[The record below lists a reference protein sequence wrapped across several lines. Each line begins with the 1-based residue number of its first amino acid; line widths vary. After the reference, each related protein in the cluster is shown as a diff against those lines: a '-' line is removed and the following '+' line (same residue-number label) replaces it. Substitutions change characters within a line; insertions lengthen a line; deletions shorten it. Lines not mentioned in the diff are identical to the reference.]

1 MLNDILGNFDEVE
14 DTLSQ
19 FGNVGNLPNL
29 ENVPDLGGVGNMI
42 PGMGGMPS
50 LTGGAGGAVTNTT
63 TTNNNSGFTGGNIQF
78 GSNATIS
85 PLVIVAVVIFA
96 GVYFVKRKG

>member
-1 MLNDILGNFDEVE
+1 MFGDILGDLSGVE

-19 FGNVGNLPNL
+19 FGNVGNLGNI
-29 ENVPDLGGVGNMI
+29 PDLGGVESVI

-50 LTGGAGGAVTNTT
+50 LTGGAGGAASNET
-63 TTNNNSGFTGGNIQF
+63 TTNNSSGFQGGSIQF

-85 PLVIVAVVIFA
+85 PFVMVAVVIA
-96 GVYFVKRKG
+96 LGVYFVKRKG

>member
-1 MLNDILGNFDEVE
+1 MFGDILGDLDAAE
-14 DTLSQ
+14 DALSQ
-19 FGNVGNLPNL
+19 FGNVGNLPDLGNI
-29 ENVPDLGGVGNMI
+29 PDLGGVESMI

-63 TTNNNSGFTGGNIQF
+63 TTNNNSGFTGGGIQF
-78 GSNATIS
+78 GSNTTIS
-85 PLVIVAVVIFA
+85 PFMIFVLIAA